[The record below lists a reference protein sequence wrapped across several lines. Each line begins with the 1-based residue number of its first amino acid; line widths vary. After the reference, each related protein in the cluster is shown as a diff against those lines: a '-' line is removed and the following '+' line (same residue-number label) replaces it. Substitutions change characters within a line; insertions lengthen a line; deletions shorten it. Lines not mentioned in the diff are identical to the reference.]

1 MRIKTRDSTLEID
14 FKRNVTSLIRKFH
27 AIQENYESAT
37 RDLNNAFK
45 KHSLKSNPSTVEV
58 LRKAHEETIISY
70 AAEYKAHCIF
80 LNNEPNKFLSETKRK
95 LFCEL
100 SVSSNVAENNREK
113 FKAKF
118 EEVCEIASKIFLTEC
133 VDGELDKF
141 NDYILSVPMLPY
153 PELMYE
159 SQLSECADVLQEM
172 TSNLFE
178 SAKF

>member
-1 MRIKTRDSTLEID
+1 M
-14 FKRNVTSLIRKFH
+14 
-27 AIQENYESAT
+27 
-37 RDLNNAFK
+37 
-45 KHSLKSNPSTVEV
+45 
-58 LRKAHEETIISY
+58 
-70 AAEYKAHCIF
+70 
-80 LNNEPNKFLSETKRK
+80 
-95 LFCEL
+95 